1 MCGGELIIIL
11 IERRAESTLRQSP
24 PERVSEVI
32 TSLRDRRDG
41 VRRTLE
47 LLWQVYVSAHGGSP
61 YTMAGPEALGVEC
74 KETHRSE
81 ILTALS
87 RVLAETE
94 RQSEEF

>member
-1 MCGGELIIIL
+1 
-11 IERRAESTLRQSP
+11 
-24 PERVSEVI
+24 
-32 TSLRDRRDG
+32 
-41 VRRTLE
+41 
-47 LLWQVYVSAHGGSP
+47 
-61 YTMAGPEALGVEC
+61 MAGPEALGVEC